1 MEILDTP
8 NPNAKKILIEHDLEN
23 SKYID
28 KNTKTSVKEISILLS
43 TSGIENIFT
52 GPGFVTIS
60 KTSELA
66 WDIIIEDINS
76 KLDNI

>member
-1 MEILDTP
+1 MSKNIIIKIILIMEILDTP

-28 KNTKTSVKEISILLS
+28 KNTETSINEISILLS

-60 KTSELA
+60 KTSELG
-66 WDIIIEDINS
+66 
-76 KLDNI
+76 

>member
-28 KNTKTSVKEISILLS
+28 KNTETSVNEGISCCNH
-43 TSGIENIFT
+43 TN
-52 GPGFVTIS
+52 
-60 KTSELA
+60 
-66 WDIIIEDINS
+66 
-76 KLDNI
+76 

>member
-1 MEILDTP
+1 MLV
-8 NPNAKKILIEHDLEN
+8 
-23 SKYID
+23 
-28 KNTKTSVKEISILLS
+28 SVFLS

-60 KTSELA
+60 KTSELD
-66 WDIIIEDINS
+66 WDNIIEDINS